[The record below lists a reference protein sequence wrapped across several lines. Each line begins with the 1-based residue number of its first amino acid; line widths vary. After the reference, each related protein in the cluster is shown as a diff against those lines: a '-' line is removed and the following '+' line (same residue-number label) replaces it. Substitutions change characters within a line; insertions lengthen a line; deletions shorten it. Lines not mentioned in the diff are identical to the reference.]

1 MEVDCVANE
10 TSKLKNINSSIQ
22 FNYNSSALNSILI
35 LFKFSN
41 LGRLDQD
48 GYATLCGDLKCLPPC
63 NDLSYET
70 SVSYLPYG
78 NEDKFDFS
86 EAPPRFQSL

>member
-10 TSKLKNINSSIQ
+10 TSKLKNISKFICID
-22 FNYNSSALNSILI
+22 FDTKI
-35 LFKFSN
+35 LFNSPN

-86 EAPPRFQSL
+86 EAPPRFQSLWV